1 MGQALRLRRDFSD
14 ISLRNQIPVRRKG
27 VVKMRNLFVGIG
39 VRPGIGISTVLRF
52 AEEGSLAAELIREP
66 VILLKMDT
74 GHVNGIR
81 APGA

>member
-1 MGQALRLRRDFSD
+1 
-14 ISLRNQIPVRRKG
+14 
-27 VVKMRNLFVGIG
+27 MRNLFVGIG